1 MIHSGTFLTT
11 RRAEEVFDLLADPH
25 RFAPL
30 LPDFECMTVQDA
42 SHFTLQIAISVAQIS
57 GHANLAMELFEAV
70 RPCRRVSYR
79 GRGIVAG
86 SQLNLNL
93 EFQIAP
99 SAEST
104 EVSWQGEFSLDGMLA
119 LMAGHLIEPMGRRN
133 FELMAER
140 LQNGLSE
147 RTSVEPSIASEPSP
161 DRPDP
166 DSHSID

>member
-11 RRAEEVFDLLADPH
+11 RSADRVFDLLADPQ

-30 LPDFECMTVQDA
+30 LPDFESMAVQDA
-42 SHFTLQIAISVAQIS
+42 SHFSLQIAISVAQIS

-70 RPCRRVSYR
+70 RPRRVLYR
-79 GRGIVAG
+79 GQGIVAG
-86 SQLNLNL
+86 SQLELNL
-93 EFQIAP
+93 QFHIAR
-99 SAEST
+99 STEST
-104 EVSWQGEFSLDGMLA
+104 EVNWQGEFSLGGMVA
-119 LMAGHLIEPMGRRN
+119 WMAGHLIEPMGRRN

-140 LQNGLSE
+140 LQNGLSQP
-147 RTSVEPSIASEPSP
+147 TSVEPSIPSAPSP

>member
-1 MIHSGTFLTT
+1 MIHSGTFLTN
-11 RRAEEVFDLLADPH
+11 RSPEEVFDLLADPH

-30 LPDFECMTVQDA
+30 LPDFECMAVQDA

-57 GHANLAMELFEAV
+57 GHANLAMEMFEAV
-70 RPCRRVSYR
+70 RPCRVCYR
-79 GRGIVAG
+79 GQGIVAG
-86 SQLNLNL
+86 SQVELNLQ
-93 EFQIAP
+93 FHIAP
-99 SAEST
+99 STEST
-104 EVSWQGEFSLDGMLA
+104 ELSWQGEFSLGGMLA
-119 LMAGHLIEPMGRRN
+119 LMAGHLVEPMGRRN

-161 DRPDP
+161 NRSDP